1 MNYIDKI
8 YVVHYAPL
16 KDRMEF
22 MLKQFNLFNITNYE
36 FILGPS
42 RYDFDPAIINQTNKQ
57 YNTDLT
63 ASIVAIS
70 VTHVEIYR
78 DIVKNNYK
86 SCLILEDDAILCA
99 DFDKYFNKYMSTI
112 PADYDVAFIN
122 NGCEMHA
129 ESTPDTIW
137 YKAETTR
144 TCCAYIVTKKA
155 CEAILPSIMP
165 VKNGIDQDLNEVIK
179 KENLNVYWC
188 EPTIVSDGSAIYGS
202 SHNAGCLGKYL
213 DMFMNY
219 EL

>member
-1 MNYIDKI
+1 MNFIDKI

-42 RYDFDPAIINQTNKQ
+42 RYDFDPVIIDESNKQ
-57 YNTDLT
+57 YNTHLT
-63 ASIVAIS
+63 TPIVAIS

-99 DFDKYFNKYMSTI
+99 DFDKYFNKYMSAI
-112 PADYDVAFIN
+112 PADYDMAFIN
-122 NGCEMHA
+122 GGCSMHA

-137 YKAETTR
+137 YKAGTTR

-155 CEAILPSIMP
+155 CEVIIPSIIP
-165 VKNGIDQDLNEVIK
+165 FKNGIDQDLNTVIEK
-179 KENLNVYWC
+179 KNLNVYWC
-188 EPTIVSDGSAIYGS
+188 EPTIVMDGSEQYGS
-202 SHNAGCLGKYL
+202 SHDIGRLGKHL
-213 DMFMNY
+213 EMFIRH